1 MIFENSKVYDVLK
14 FIARYIGPIVIF
26 LTAIINI
33 WGIPYGEQ
41 IIATLAAL
49 EALLTKFVSMS
60 KKKYNKMVDE
70 TFDAGKGDEE
80 DVVELVEEQK

>member
-1 MIFENSKVYDVLK
+1 MVFENSKVYDVLK

-60 KKKYNKMVDE
+60 KKKYDE
-70 TFDAGKGDEE
+70 KIEKECEAGIGEE
-80 DVVELVEEQK
+80 DDTIQEQI